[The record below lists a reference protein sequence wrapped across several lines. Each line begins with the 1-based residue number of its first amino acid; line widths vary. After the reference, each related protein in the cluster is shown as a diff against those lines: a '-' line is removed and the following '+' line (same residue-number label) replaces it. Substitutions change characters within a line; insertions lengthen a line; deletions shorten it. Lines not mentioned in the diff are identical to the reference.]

1 MRSATVRRGTVAVLL
16 SGLATGAL
24 AMGGPARAELP
35 APDALPPGA
44 VAPVHTPVAPSAA
57 PIAPV
62 RGASGEWT
70 DETFQG
76 DERFTLSGE
85 VHFAKNDD
93 ALSPVATGIL
103 DELIASW
110 GEEPPRRVSI
120 VGHTDSEGP
129 AEENQD
135 LSERRAASVA
145 AHLEAAVPGLEVEAS
160 GRGEEELLLDDAVGS
175 AEERDAAMERNR
187 RVVLTIE
194 R

>member
-1 MRSATVRRGTVAVLL
+1 MRSASRRRGAVTGLL
-16 SGLATGAL
+16 LLGLSA
-24 AMGGPARAELP
+24 GGPALAELP
-35 APDALPPGA
+35 APEPLPPGA
-44 VAPVHTPVAPSAA
+44 IAPVHTPVAPLAA

-93 ALSPVATGIL
+93 TLSPVATDIL
-103 DELIASW
+103 DELITSW
-110 GEEPPRRVSI
+110 EGAPPRRVSI

-129 AEENQD
+129 APENQD

-145 AHLEAAVPGLEVEAS
+145 AHLTAAFPDLEIEAS
-160 GRGEEELLLDDAVGS
+160 GRGEEEPLLDDTVGS
-175 AEERDAAMERNR
+175 QEERDAAMERNR